1 MANNNATDDIGL
13 IDNNGVQIPTLLQQG
28 MHIHKSMTLSDSDMT
43 SEPSCIKHAKSFS
56 VTTCKELC
64 EIVTEIRRTLDS
76 KQPALIYSNDE
87 NMFALQQNGVEMEL
101 EVCQVPGLS
110 LNGLK
115 LRKIAGDTVQYKELC
130 QDILKTIKL

>member
-1 MANNNATDDIGL
+1 MGL
-13 IDNNGVQIPTLLQQG
+13 IGGGPVDNNGGIQIPTLRAQG
-28 MHIHKSMTLSDSDMT
+28 MNIHHSLTLSDSDMT

-56 VTTCKELC
+56 VTTCKGVL

-76 KQPALIYSNDE
+76 KQPALIYKNDD

-115 LRKIAGDTVQYKELC
+115 LRKIAGDSVQYKALC
-130 QDILKTIKL
+130 QDILKTINL

>member
-1 MANNNATDDIGL
+1 M
-13 IDNNGVQIPTLLQQG
+13 
-28 MHIHKSMTLSDSDMT
+28 S

-56 VTTCKELC
+56 VTTCKELW

-76 KQPALIYSNDE
+76 KQPALIYKNDE

-101 EVCQVPGLS
+101 EVCQVPGLT

-115 LRKIAGDTVQYKELC
+115 LHKIAGDTVQYKELC
-130 QDILKTIKL
+130 QDILKTINL